1 MEPLPYFTRTIN
13 NFICKIN
20 IFSGQALCGTCRDE
34 THRAK
39 MFSQHDVIHMS
50 KKTKELHRKVSKALT
65 NSNVSSHK
73 IVLGSI
79 LRVKYMKLS
88 MYYQMMVGLLVIM
101 MTWCLQNP
109 WTRQY
114 LLAVTHWLDSLNSM
128 K

>member
-13 NFICKIN
+13 NFIYKIN

-73 IVLGSI
+73 IAITNLPNRVL
-79 LRVKYMKLS
+79 
-88 MYYQMMVGLLVIM
+88 Q
-101 MTWCLQNP
+101 
-109 WTRQY
+109 
-114 LLAVTHWLDSLNSM
+114 
-128 K
+128 